1 MTTKNGDKLSMD
13 YTGTLFKDASQFDSS
28 VGRAPFDFTIG
39 QGQVIKGWDQG
50 LLGESNSSVPLPLCL
65 SALPLL
71 ILRTLPAA
79 PNALLCR
86 HVRGREAPPHHP
98 QRPGLRRVWQ
108 WRKDPW
114 GQHSGL

>member
-50 LLGESNSSVPLPLCL
+50 LLGESTESAPRPLPLYPSVL
-65 SALPLL
+65 SLFFSHAL
-71 ILRTLPAA
+71 A
-79 PNALLCR
+79 NALLCR

-98 QRPGLRRVWQ
+98 QRAGLWRVWQ